1 MRPFKKCKFTIEFEA
16 DLDAVRGWG
25 YEPEDWHNLAVREF
39 ERQSH
44 YNTKG
49 GQAPDIACEVEKSAD
64 SPTATIE
71 ALKAW
76 VAPLTDPAIVSTTL
90 ILIRSINP
98 KRPASLSQIAE
109 NTAHWEA
116 AVRAGR

>member
-1 MRPFKKCKFTIEFEA
+1 MQN
-16 DLDAVRGWG
+16 DATQETPENQGKDGGRGKDRTCD
-25 YEPEDWHNLAVREF
+25 PSRV
-39 ERQSH
+39 
-44 YNTKG
+44 KG

-90 ILIRSINP
+90 ILIRSLNP
-98 KRPASLSQIAE
+98 KRQASLSQIAE
-109 NTAHWEA
+109 NTARWGA
-116 AVRAGR
+116 AVRARG